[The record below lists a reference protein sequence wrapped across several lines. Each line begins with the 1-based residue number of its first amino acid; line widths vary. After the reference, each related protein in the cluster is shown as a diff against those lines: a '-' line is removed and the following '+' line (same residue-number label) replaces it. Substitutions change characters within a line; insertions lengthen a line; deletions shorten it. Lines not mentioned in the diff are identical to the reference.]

1 MPAIKVSSLVK
12 HFGNVKAVDGI
23 EFSVPKGQV
32 IALLGGN
39 GAGKTTTISMLL
51 GILLP
56 TSGQIQ
62 VLGTDMT
69 RHRYQVLHRM
79 NFTSPYVDI
88 PHRLTVIQNLKVYA
102 KLYGVSHPA
111 RRLDEIATLFDLGPL
126 LNRRFGALSQ
136 GQKTR
141 VSLAKALIN
150 EPELLLMDEPTA
162 ALDPDT
168 ADRMRKTLLDYQ
180 RKNNAT
186 LFMSSHNMPEVE
198 KLCDRVLMMRKGQI
212 VDDGSPDMLIEKYG
226 RNTLEEVFIDI
237 ARQPFDLLSPQ
248 KEEDGSCKGK

>member
-1 MPAIKVSSLVK
+1 MTAIKVRSLIK
-12 HFGNVKAVDGI
+12 DFDTLRAVNDI
-23 EFSVPKGQV
+23 NLTVPQGQIV
-32 IALLGGN
+32 ALLGGN

-56 TSGQIQ
+56 TAGQIE

-69 RHRYQVLHRM
+69 RNRYQVLHRM

-102 KLYGVSHPA
+102 KLYGVARPA
-111 RRLDEIATLFDLGPL
+111 QRLDEISTLFDLGPL
-126 LNRRFGALSQ
+126 MNRRFGSLSA

-150 EPELLLMDEPTA
+150 NPELLLMDEPTA

-180 RKNNAT
+180 RARNAT
-186 LFMSSHNMPEVE
+186 IFMSSHNMPEVE
-198 KLCDRVLMMRKGQI
+198 KLCDRVLMMRNGRI
-212 VDDGSPDMLIEKYG
+212 VDDGTPDVLIDKYG
-226 RNTLEEVFIDI
+226 RNSLEEVFIHI
-237 ARQPFDLLSPQ
+237 ARHAS
-248 KEEDGSCKGK
+248 

>member
-1 MPAIKVSSLVK
+1 MPVIEVKSLVK
-12 HFGNVKAVDGI
+12 QFGTVRAVDDI
-23 EFSVPKGQV
+23 SFQVPRGEIV
-32 IALLGGN
+32 ALLGGN

-62 VLGTDMT
+62 VLGSDMA
-69 RHRYQVLHRM
+69 RNRYRVLHRM

-88 PHRLTVIQNLKVYA
+88 PQRLTVLQNLKVYA
-102 KLYGVSHPA
+102 KLYGIAHPA
-111 RRLDEIATLFDLGPL
+111 DRLAEISRLFELGSL
-126 LNRRFGALSQ
+126 LNRRFGSLSA

-168 ADRMRKTLLDYQ
+168 ADRMRETLLDYQ
-180 RKNNAT
+180 RKTQAT
-186 LFMSSHNMPEVE
+186 IFMSSHNMPEVE
-198 KLCDRVLMMRKGQI
+198 KLCDRVLMMRNGRL
-212 VDDGSPDMLIEKYG
+212 VDDETPQVLIEKYG
-226 RNTLEEVFIDI
+226 RRTLEEVFIHI
-237 ARQPFDLLSPQ
+237 ARQAS
-248 KEEDGSCKGK
+248 

>member
-1 MPAIKVSSLVK
+1 MPVIEVKSLVK
-12 HFGNVKAVDGI
+12 QFGTVRAVDDI
-23 EFSVPKGQV
+23 SFQVPRGEIV
-32 IALLGGN
+32 ALLGGN

-62 VLGTDMT
+62 VLGSDMA
-69 RHRYQVLHRM
+69 RNRYQVLHRM

-88 PHRLTVIQNLKVYA
+88 PQRLTVLQNLKVYA
-102 KLYGVSHPA
+102 KLYGIAHPA
-111 RRLDEIATLFDLGPL
+111 DRLAEISRLFELGSL
-126 LNRRFGALSQ
+126 LNRRFGSLSA

-168 ADRMRKTLLDYQ
+168 ADRIRETLLDYQ
-180 RKNNAT
+180 RKTQAT
-186 LFMSSHNMPEVE
+186 IFMSSHNMPEVE
-198 KLCDRVLMMRKGQI
+198 KLCDRVLMMRNGRL
-212 VDDGSPDMLIEKYG
+212 VDDETPVVLIEKYG
-226 RNTLEEVFIDI
+226 RRTLEEVFIHI
-237 ARQPFDLLSPQ
+237 ARQAS
-248 KEEDGSCKGK
+248 

>member
-1 MPAIKVSSLVK
+1 MPVIEVNSLVK
-12 HFGNVKAVDGI
+12 EFGVVKAVDDISFCVTQGEI
-23 EFSVPKGQV
+23 V
-32 IALLGGN
+32 ALLGGN

-62 VLGTDMT
+62 ILGTEMT

-88 PHRLTVIQNLKVYA
+88 PQRLTVIQNLKVYA
-102 KLYGVSHPA
+102 KLYGIAHPA
-111 RRLDEIATLFDLGPL
+111 DRLEEISRLFELGPL
-126 LNRRFGALSQ
+126 LKRRFGSLSA

-168 ADRMRKTLLDYQ
+168 ADRMRETLLDYQ
-180 RKNNAT
+180 RKKNAT
-186 LFMSSHNMPEVE
+186 IFMSSHNMPEVE
-198 KLCDRVLMMRKGQI
+198 KLCDRVLMMRNGRL
-212 VDDGSPDMLIEKYG
+212 VDDAPPRVLIEKYG
-226 RNTLEEVFIDI
+226 RKTLEEVFIHI
-237 ARQPFDLLSPQ
+237 ARQAS
-248 KEEDGSCKGK
+248 

>member
-1 MPAIKVSSLVK
+1 MPVIEVHSLVK
-12 HFGNVKAVDGI
+12 EFGVVKAVDNI
-23 EFSVPKGQV
+23 SFSVGQGEIV
-32 IALLGGN
+32 ALLGGN

-62 VLGTDMT
+62 ILGTEMT

-88 PHRLTVIQNLKVYA
+88 PQRLTVIQNLKVYA
-102 KLYGVSHPA
+102 KLYGIERPA
-111 RRLDEIATLFDLGPL
+111 SRLEEISQLFELGPL
-126 LNRRFGALSQ
+126 MNRRFGSLSA

-168 ADRMRKTLLDYQ
+168 ADRMRETLLDYQ
-180 RKNNAT
+180 RKKNAT
-186 LFMSSHNMPEVE
+186 IFMSSHNMPEVE
-198 KLCDRVLMMRKGQI
+198 KLCDRVLMMRNGRL
-212 VDDGSPDMLIEKYG
+212 VDNATPTILIEKYG
-226 RNTLEEVFIDI
+226 RKTLEEVFIHI
-237 ARQPFDLLSPQ
+237 ARQAP
-248 KEEDGSCKGK
+248 

>member
-1 MPAIKVSSLVK
+1 MPVIEVNSLVK
-12 HFGNVKAVDGI
+12 EFGVVKAVDDISFCVTQGEI
-23 EFSVPKGQV
+23 V
-32 IALLGGN
+32 ALLGGN

-62 VLGTDMT
+62 ILGTEMT

-88 PHRLTVIQNLKVYA
+88 PQRLTVIQNLKVYA
-102 KLYGVSHPA
+102 KLYGIAHPA
-111 RRLDEIATLFDLGPL
+111 DRLEEISRLFELGPL
-126 LNRRFGALSQ
+126 LNRRFGSLSA

-168 ADRMRKTLLDYQ
+168 ADRMRETLLDYQ
-180 RKNNAT
+180 RKKNAT
-186 LFMSSHNMPEVE
+186 IFMSSHNMPEVE
-198 KLCDRVLMMRKGQI
+198 KLCDRVLMMRNGRL
-212 VDDGSPDMLIEKYG
+212 VDDAPPRVLIEKYG
-226 RNTLEEVFIDI
+226 RKTLEEVFIHI
-237 ARQPFDLLSPQ
+237 ARQAS
-248 KEEDGSCKGK
+248 

>member
-1 MPAIKVSSLVK
+1 MPVIEVHSLVK
-12 HFGNVKAVDGI
+12 EFGVVKAVDGI
-23 EFSVPKGQV
+23 SFSVGQGEIV
-32 IALLGGN
+32 ALLGGN

-62 VLGTDMT
+62 ILGTEMT

-88 PHRLTVIQNLKVYA
+88 PQRLTVIQNLKVYA
-102 KLYGVSHPA
+102 KLYGIERPA
-111 RRLDEIATLFDLGPL
+111 SRLEEISQLFELGPL
-126 LNRRFGALSQ
+126 MNRRFGSLSA

-168 ADRMRKTLLDYQ
+168 ADRMRETLLDYQ
-180 RKNNAT
+180 RKKNAT
-186 LFMSSHNMPEVE
+186 IFMSSHNMPEVE
-198 KLCDRVLMMRKGQI
+198 KLCDRVLMMRNGRL
-212 VDDGSPDMLIEKYG
+212 VDNATPAILIEKYG
-226 RNTLEEVFIDI
+226 RKTLEEVFIHI
-237 ARQPFDLLSPQ
+237 ARQAL
-248 KEEDGSCKGK
+248 

>member
-1 MPAIKVSSLVK
+1 MTAIKVRSLIK
-12 HFGNVKAVDGI
+12 DFGTLRAVNDI
-23 EFSVPKGQV
+23 NLTVPQGQIV
-32 IALLGGN
+32 ALLGGN

-56 TSGQIQ
+56 TAGQIE
-62 VLGTDMT
+62 VLGTEMT
-69 RHRYQVLHRM
+69 RNRYQVLHRM

-102 KLYGVSHPA
+102 KLYGVARPA
-111 RRLDEIATLFDLGPL
+111 QRLDEISTLFDLGPL
-126 LNRRFGALSQ
+126 MNRRFGSLSA

-150 EPELLLMDEPTA
+150 KPELLLMDEPTA

-180 RKNNAT
+180 RARNAT
-186 LFMSSHNMPEVE
+186 IFMSSHNMPEVE
-198 KLCDRVLMMRKGQI
+198 KLCDRVLMMRNGRI
-212 VDDGSPDMLIEKYG
+212 VDDGTPDVLIDKYG
-226 RNTLEEVFIDI
+226 RNSLEEVFIHI
-237 ARQPFDLLSPQ
+237 ARHAS
-248 KEEDGSCKGK
+248 

>member
-1 MPAIKVSSLVK
+1 MPVIEVKSLVK
-12 HFGNVKAVDGI
+12 QFGTVRAVDDI
-23 EFSVPKGQV
+23 SFQVPRGEIV
-32 IALLGGN
+32 ALLGGN

-62 VLGTDMT
+62 VLGSDMA
-69 RHRYQVLHRM
+69 RNRYRVLHRM

-88 PHRLTVIQNLKVYA
+88 PQRLTVLQNLKVYA
-102 KLYGVSHPA
+102 KLYGIAHPA
-111 RRLDEIATLFDLGPL
+111 DRLAEISRLFELGSL
-126 LNRRFGALSQ
+126 LNRRFGSLSA

-168 ADRMRKTLLDYQ
+168 ADRMRETLLDYQ
-180 RKNNAT
+180 RKTQAT
-186 LFMSSHNMPEVE
+186 IFMSSHNMPEVE
-198 KLCDRVLMMRKGQI
+198 KLCDRVLMMRNGRL
-212 VDDGSPDMLIEKYG
+212 VDDETPAVLIEKYG
-226 RNTLEEVFIDI
+226 RRTLEEVFIHI
-237 ARQPFDLLSPQ
+237 ARQAS
-248 KEEDGSCKGK
+248 

>member
-1 MPAIKVSSLVK
+1 MPAIEVDSLVK
-12 HFGNVKAVDGI
+12 DFGHVRAVDGLS
-23 EFSVPKGQV
+23 FSVPRGQIV
-32 IALLGGN
+32 ALLGGN

-56 TSGQIQ
+56 TTGHIN
-62 VLGTDMT
+62 VLGTDMK

-88 PHRLTVIQNLKVYA
+88 PQRLTVIQNLKVYA
-102 KLYGVSHPA
+102 TLYGVPYPA
-111 RRLDEIATLFDLGPL
+111 QRVDELSALFELGPL
-126 LNRRFGALSQ
+126 LHRRFGSLSA

-168 ADRMRKTLLDYQ
+168 ADRIRETLIDYQ
-180 RKNNAT
+180 RKRNAT
-186 LFMSSHNMPEVE
+186 IFMSSHNMPEVE
-198 KLCDRVLMMRKGQI
+198 KLCDRVLMMRNGQI
-212 VDDGSPDMLIEKYG
+212 VDDETPNVLIEKYG
-226 RNTLEEVFIDI
+226 RSTLEEVFIHI
-237 ARQPFDLLSPQ
+237 ARR
-248 KEEDGSCKGK
+248 GS

>member
-1 MPAIKVSSLVK
+1 MPVIEVHSLVK
-12 HFGNVKAVDGI
+12 EFGVVKAVDDI
-23 EFSVPKGQV
+23 SFSVGQGEIV
-32 IALLGGN
+32 ALLGGN

-62 VLGTDMT
+62 ILETEMT

-88 PHRLTVIQNLKVYA
+88 PQRLTVIQNLKVYA
-102 KLYGVSHPA
+102 KLYGIERPSS
-111 RRLDEIATLFDLGPL
+111 RLEEISQLFELGPL
-126 LNRRFGALSQ
+126 MNRRFGSLSA

-168 ADRMRKTLLDYQ
+168 ADRMRETLLDYQ
-180 RKNNAT
+180 RKKNAT
-186 LFMSSHNMPEVE
+186 IFMSSHNMPEVE
-198 KLCDRVLMMRKGQI
+198 KLCDRVLMMRNGRL
-212 VDDGSPDMLIEKYG
+212 VDNAAPAILIEKYG
-226 RNTLEEVFIDI
+226 RKTLEEVFIHI
-237 ARQPFDLLSPQ
+237 ARQAP
-248 KEEDGSCKGK
+248 